1 MTQFGFPSV
10 IRPPNR
16 EGESIMQKLS
26 QHVRFSGLLLTAAL
40 LVAAVPC
47 ARAVELQIGDA
58 PAVGTRNRMHT
69 DTTGHAVV
77 AVGLPGDNQTWDF
90 TQPLQGREILLDVV
104 QASETP
110 YAAAVPGAE
119 WAIRSKQWLS
129 LDPVPIVLPAG
140 LEGFFDVYY
149 YMKTLTASN
158 EIQGLGMGAVT
169 PFYTGGFP
177 FFAPSIDRVYP
188 MAIGTRWL
196 KKYEFSAPANISGLT
211 TTLVTKDSSVMEVD
225 AAGRMTIP
233 LGTFDCVRV
242 KATRHLTLKAQLF
255 TAYLTLSVDTLIV
268 YDWYAKGVGLV
279 LEAASHSS
287 EKNPQFTDAGYVSRL
302 SYTNVPSG
310 VDDGPAAAVP
320 ARWDL
325 AQNHPNPFNPSTAIH
340 YRLAAPANVTLTV
353 FDILG
358 KSVTVLETG
367 FRSAGGYRA
376 VWNGTD
382 RDGRRMS
389 SGVYFYRLDI
399 RPSSGEEGFTRTR
412 KMILTD

>member
-1 MTQFGFPSV
+1 
-10 IRPPNR
+10 
-16 EGESIMQKLS
+16 MQKPP
-26 QHVRFSGLLLTAAL
+26 QYVPFSGFLLAAALLTAI
-40 LVAAVPC
+40 VPC

-58 PAVGTRNRMHT
+58 SAVGTRNRMQT

-77 AVGLPGDNQTWDF
+77 NVGSPGDNQVWDF
-90 TQPLQGREILLDVV
+90 TQPLHGQEILLDIV
-104 QASETP
+104 QPSETP

-119 WAIRSKQWLS
+119 WAIQSKQWLS
-129 LDPVPIVLPAG
+129 LDPVPILLPNG
-140 LEGFFDVYY
+140 MEGFFDIYY

-158 EIQGLGMGAVT
+158 EIQCLGMGAVT

-177 FFAPSIDRVYP
+177 FTAPCTDRVYP
-188 MAIGTRWL
+188 MAVGTKWL
-196 KKYEFSAPANISGLT
+196 KKYQFSAPASISGIS

-225 AAGRMTIP
+225 AAGRLTIP

-242 KATRHLTLKAQLF
+242 KATRHLTLKGLLF
-255 TAYLTLSVDTLIV
+255 SNYLTLSVDTLIV
-268 YDWYAKGVGLV
+268 YDWYAKSVGLV
-279 LEAASHSS
+279 LEAASHSG

-310 VDDGPAAAVP
+310 VEDEPAASVP
-320 ARWDL
+320 DRWDL

-367 FRSAGGYRA
+367 FQSAGGHRA

-382 RDGRRMS
+382 RDGRRMA
-389 SGVYFYRLDI
+389 SGVYFFRLDI
-399 RPSSGEEGFTRTR
+399 RPSGGEEGFTRTR